1 MVDTSQTPS
10 LGFMQIVQQRDA
22 ATLLPII
29 QQHLLPG
36 TTVHSDEWSSYRRVA
51 RLPNVRSHATVNHS
65 FEFVS
70 SSGIHTQNVE
80 SYWNRVKTKLK
91 CMKGCHEQQLPSYLD
106 EFMYRKDMEQMIMTA
121 GCQYCRILPH
131 NILCECIL
139 HLPLLNSNKN
149 NNFD

>member
-65 FEFVS
+65 LEFVS

-91 CMKGCHEQQLPSYLD
+91 RMKGCHEQQFPSYLLD
-106 EFMYRKDMEQMIMTA
+106 EFMYRERYGTNDYDCWVSILQDIAT
-121 GCQYCRILPH
+121 QYPV
-131 NILCECIL
+131 
-139 HLPLLNSNKN
+139 
-149 NNFD
+149 

>member
-10 LGFMQIVQQRDA
+10 LGFMQNVQQRDA

-36 TTVHSDEWSSYRRVA
+36 TVHSDEWSSYRRLA
-51 RLPNVRSHATVNHS
+51 RLPNLRSHATVNHS
-65 FEFVS
+65 LEFVS

-91 CMKGCHEQQLPSYLD
+91 RMKECHEQQLPSYLD
-106 EFMYRKDMEQMIMTA
+106 KFM
-121 GCQYCRILPH
+121 
-131 NILCECIL
+131 
-139 HLPLLNSNKN
+139 
-149 NNFD
+149 